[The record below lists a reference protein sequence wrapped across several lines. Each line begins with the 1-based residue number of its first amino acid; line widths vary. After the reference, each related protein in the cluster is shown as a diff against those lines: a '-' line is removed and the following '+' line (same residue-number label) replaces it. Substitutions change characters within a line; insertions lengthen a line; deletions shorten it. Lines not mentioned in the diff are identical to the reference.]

1 MKISVIIPLA
11 ANENQHQALIASLPA
26 EWEIIPSQEG
36 SRAKSLNMGAAKATG
51 DYLWFLHADSQLDA
65 TCVPALHRTIT
76 QHPDALF
83 YFDLAFSR
91 DGLRLMWL
99 NALGVRFRSRVLGAP
114 FGDQGLCIGKALF
127 EKLGGFP
134 EGLAY
139 GEDHVF
145 VWRARQAGIK
155 LKSTNATITTSARKY
170 QAHGWAATTFMHQ
183 YLWIKQAWPEWRKCP

>member
-26 EWEIIPSQEG
+26 QWEIIPSQEG

-51 DYLWFLHADSQLDA
+51 DYLWFLHADSTLGEGWLA
-65 TCVPALHRTIT
+65 ALKTAIEN
-76 QHPDALF
+76 HPDALL
-83 YFDLAFSR
+83 YFDLAFR
-91 DGLRLMWL
+91 NDATPLMWL
-99 NALGVRFRSRVLGAP
+99 NALGARFRSRILGVP
-114 FGDQGLCIGKALF
+114 FGDQGFCIRKALF

-155 LKSTNATITTSARKY
+155 LKPTNATITTSARKY

-183 YLWIKQAWPEWRKCP
+183 YLWVKQAWPEWRKCQ